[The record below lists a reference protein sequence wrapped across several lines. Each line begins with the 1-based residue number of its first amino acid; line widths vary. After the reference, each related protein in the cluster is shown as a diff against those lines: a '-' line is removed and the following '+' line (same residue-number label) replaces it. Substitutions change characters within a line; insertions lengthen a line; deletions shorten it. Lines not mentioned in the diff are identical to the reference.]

1 MDSLTDHDRAILAME
16 RQFWKT
22 VGAKEETIRD
32 HLGMTPIRYYQR
44 LAQIVWSSAAAAY
57 DPVTTHRLR
66 RISSGQRGSHA

>member
-32 HLGMTPIRYYQR
+32 HLGMIPIRYYQR
-44 LAQIVWSSAAAAY
+44 LNQLLASDAALSY
-57 DPVTTHRLR
+57 DPVTVNRLR
-66 RISSGQRGSHA
+66 RLTAPRNVRGL